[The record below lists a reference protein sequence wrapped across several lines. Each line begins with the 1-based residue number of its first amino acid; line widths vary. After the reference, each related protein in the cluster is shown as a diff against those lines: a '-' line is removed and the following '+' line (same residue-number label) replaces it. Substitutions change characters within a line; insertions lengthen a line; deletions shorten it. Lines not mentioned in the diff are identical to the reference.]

1 MRFLLL
7 MLGIGVYVVGFGT
20 RAEAQNYPWCGVLW
34 RQGGG
39 RHELRLCHL
48 STVSRHGE
56 RDRRLLQRQYT
67 IPSSTRAASADEA
80 SKALSLL
87 AYGFRSSSGSLAMFA
102 AILA

>member
-7 MLGIGVYVVGFGT
+7 VLGIGVYVVGFGT
-20 RAEAQNYPWCGVLW
+20 RAEAQNYPWCAYYGV
-34 RQGGG
+34 
-39 RHELRLCHL
+39 
-48 STVSRHGE
+48 
-56 RDRRLLQRQYT
+56 LQRQYT